1 MLTKGFP
8 MNMFM
13 FEHNWEIEKQKQD
26 LKSNNVIPDVVTN
39 VTYKANHSN
48 GYHKNQ
54 DLREAKHL

>member
-1 MLTKGFP
+1 

-48 GYHKNQ
+48 GYHKDQ